1 MINECFKIKNQ
12 CLNHLVKITINN
24 SCSSFVNLSAGLF
37 KTAAHQPALILSSVK
52 FGNYARRS
60 PSMAFNCL
68 AGVEPSSTATKCWC
82 ACFEC
87 VCVVVFGGAVSR
99 EWPFRGGE
107 HIPRRSVLFRTPVFS
122 SIHSH
127 PSPHPFVK
135 LKKISLTWINWN

>member
-1 MINECFKIKNQ
+1 MINKCFKIKNQ

-68 AGVEPSSTATKCWC
+68 ARVEPSSTATKCWC

-87 VCVVVFGGAVSR
+87 VCRGLRWRRQSRVTLQRRRTHTTSLRTFPNTRVFLNPLSSF
-99 EWPFRGGE
+99 PS
-107 HIPRRSVLFRTPVFS
+107 SVCQ
-122 SIHSH
+122 
-127 PSPHPFVK
+127 VK
-135 LKKISLTWINWN
+135 ED